1 MPIIPDTGSVSLA
14 FEEKRVSWD
23 VIRKQPRGKGF
34 LPNLRDYDAVR
45 EAFT

>member
-1 MPIIPDTGSVSLA
+1 MPTIPDTGSVSLA

-23 VIRKQPRGKGF
+23 VIRKQAGGRGRF
-34 LPNLRDYDAVR
+34 PNLRDYDAVR